1 MSGSEHDPS
10 ESENGAAAAAAA
22 ATAEAHPY
30 TLDSFRT
37 RSQRALHG
45 PPSQFGAHATSPHR
59 PDGCGGRPS
68 LDSGPGFKLFTD
80 EYVVCSR
87 SHRWCENQPDS
98 TSPVPNFVRARGK
111 RREENGPGG
120 HLGGGTELQV
130 ESVDPFEDVDGRSH
144 TQENDGRLDAV
155 SYSVLQSFKVDAPP
169 PPPPTPRPAGSSSL
183 LLV

>member
-68 LDSGPGFKLFTD
+68 
-80 EYVVCSR
+80 
-87 SHRWCENQPDS
+87 RWCENQPDS